1 MIKPY
6 TKNGKKLFEVFVK
19 TKDKRGKQIARRK
32 RGISSERKARDVE
45 FLIKKELEMLSLEET
60 PWTFKEWLNEC
71 LKRMQFHRKQS
82 TIINYRG
89 RLSKWLPQSFM
100 GKDIKA
106 FTKNDIFNLIFVELN
121 NQMSENSQKSLLKMI
136 RRIFEMA
143 VEEGIIISNPTRGLV
158 VKIPQREQKVLTA
171 TEAETFLKV
180 AQMTSHRFY
189 PVWVVALMTGMR
201 SGEMY
206 ALKWSDVDL
215 EANTIS
221 VTKQWTS
228 KDGFGPT
235 KTRESRVVPISPE
248 LRTFLAE
255 LKLKNSACDSDFVL
269 PHLKEWTNGE
279 QAQVTKEFCRSLGI
293 SEIKFHDLRATF
305 ITNLLA
311 QGVPLVT
318 VMAIVGHRKM
328 STTDV
333 YLRLAGVNVK
343 GATNQLG
350 YKVPSEQVGQILS
363 FKQR

>member
-1 MIKPY
+1 
-6 TKNGKKLFEVFVK
+6 
-19 TKDKRGKQIARRK
+19 
-32 RGISSERKARDVE
+32 
-45 FLIKKELEMLSLEET
+45 MLSLEET

-100 GKDIKA
+100 DKDIKS
-106 FTKNDIFNLIFVELN
+106 FTKNDIFNLIFVKLN

-180 AQMTSHRFY
+180 AQTTSHRFY

-215 EANTIS
+215 ESNTIS

-228 KDGFGPT
+228 KDGFEPT
-235 KTRESRVVPISPE
+235 KTRESRVVPISLE

-255 LKLKNSACDSDFVL
+255 LKLKNLSLDSDFVL

-305 ITNLLA
+305 ITNLLT

-318 VMAIVGHRKM
+318 VMAIVGHRKI

-350 YKVPSEQVGQILS
+350 YKVPSNPMGQILS